1 MVYKFRKGSYIKAD
15 AQAAGEMCEQ
25 LEARGK
31 LTAEE
36 LLNANRAEDAPL
48 HDSFEWDDSV
58 AAESWRMQQA
68 RHIINSLEI
77 VTENR
82 EPVRAFFSII
92 RSEPNYR
99 HIDTILQRQDDT
111 EALLKMALSELQAFQ
126 KKYSQLMEL
135 AAVFSAIDSI
145 AKRSA

>member
-82 EPVRAFFSII
+82 EPVRAFFSIV

-126 KKYSQLMEL
+126 KKYSQLVEL